1 MNNIE
6 IWKEVK
12 NYEGIYEVSNFGN
25 VKSLQ
30 RLIKHR
36 ESNTLVKEK
45 IMKPFL
51 SKSGYFI
58 IRLNKNKI
66 GKTHSIHQLVAIAF
80 LNHKPCGY
88 LLVVDHIDNNRL
100 NNNLSNIQIV
110 TNRENTSK
118 RLTTHSSKYVGVA
131 YDKKNKKWLS
141 SIRING
147 KSKHLGRFKTQEE
160 ASERYSVE
168 LKKINNYD

>member
-131 YDKKNKKWLS
+131 YDKKNKK
-141 SIRING
+141 
-147 KSKHLGRFKTQEE
+147 
-160 ASERYSVE
+160 
-168 LKKINNYD
+168 

>member
-1 MNNIE
+1 MSNIE
-6 IWKEVK
+6 IWKGVK
-12 NYEGIYEVSNFGN
+12 GYEGIYEVSDFGN
-25 VKSLQ
+25 VRSLQ

-66 GKTHSIHQLVAIAF
+66 GKTYSIHQLVAIAF

-118 RLTTHSSKYVGVA
+118 RLTNHSSKYVGVA
-131 YDKKNKKWLS
+131 YDKNNNKWLS

-147 KSKHLGRFKTQEE
+147 KSKHLGRFKTEEE
-160 ASERYSVE
+160 ASERYLIE
-168 LKKINNYD
+168 LTKIKQL